1 MTVHDVPE
9 QRRAVREARNVNAAY
24 WDRRMGEGNDFVE
37 VRCRPT
43 LERLLAV
50 RPGEQ
55 VLNVAWGNGLT

>member
-1 MTVHDVPE
+1 
-9 QRRAVREARNVNAAY
+9 
-24 WDRRMGEGNDFVE
+24 MGEGNDFVE